1 MKKIFITRRIP
12 QKAVDFLSES
22 FEVDYNDSDSM
33 LPKEELIERVKGKDG
48 VLCLLTDNID
58 SDVISSASKQ
68 CKIFANYAV
77 GYNNIDVKAAS
88 SEGIIVTNTPGVLD
102 DATADLAWALLFST
116 ARRVVEAD
124 RYVRDGKFDSWKA
137 TLFLGM
143 DISKKTMGVV
153 GSGRIGTNFA
163 KKAKAFGMDIIYTSR
178 HRSESFESET
188 GGRYVSKD
196 EIFRESDFV
205 SLHVPLTEQTRH
217 YVSEREFTMMKSS
230 AVLINTARG
239 PVVDEKALV
248 KALESGQIWAAG
260 LDVFENEP
268 QIEKELYS
276 MDNVVLLP
284 HIGSA
289 TVGTREEMGMIAARN
304 IANVLDGKAPETCV
318 NPHILA

>member
-1 MKKIFITRRIP
+1 MKKIFITRKIP
-12 QKAVDFLSES
+12 QKAVDFLSER
-22 FEVDYNDSDSM
+22 FDVEYNDSDIM
-33 LPKEELIERVKGKDG
+33 LPKEELIERVKDKDG

-58 SDVISSASKQ
+58 SDVISAASGK
-68 CKIFANYAV
+68 CGIFANYAV

-88 SEGIIVTNTPGVLD
+88 SKGIIVTNTPGVLD
-102 DATADLAWALLFST
+102 DATADLAWALLFAA

-143 DISKKTMGVV
+143 DISGKTMGVV

-178 HRSESFESET
+178 HRSERFEAET
-188 GGRYVSKD
+188 GGRHVSK
-196 EIFRESDFV
+196 EELFRESDFV
-205 SLHVPLTEQTRH
+205 SLHIPLTEGTMH
-217 YVSEREFTMMKSS
+217 YVSERELDMMKNSS
-230 AVLINTARG
+230 VLINTARG

-248 KALESGQIWAAG
+248 KALQSGQIWGAG

-304 IANVLDGKAPETCV
+304 IADVLGGKAPENCV
-318 NPHILA
+318 NPQVLG

>member
-12 QKAVDFLSES
+12 QKAVDFLNER

-58 SDVISSASKQ
+58 SDILSSASKQ

-77 GYNNIDVKAAS
+77 GYNNIDVEAAS
-88 SEGIIVTNTPGVLD
+88 AEGIIVTNTPGVLD
-102 DATADLAWALLFST
+102 DATADLAWALLFSS

-137 TLFLGM
+137 TLFLGR

-178 HRSESFESET
+178 HRSERFEGET

-196 EIFRESDFV
+196 EIFRESDFI

-217 YVSEREFTMMKSS
+217 YVSEREFNTMKSS

-239 PVVDEKALV
+239 PVIDEKALV
-248 KALESGQIWAAG
+248 KALKSGQIWAAG

-304 IANVLDGKAPETCV
+304 IANVLYGKAPETCV
-318 NPHILA
+318 NPQVLV